1 MFEDIIHLFLNYN
14 LNTNYENINDY
25 KSTKIEF
32 SVLMVIFKRF
42 FLINSFKSVINF
54 TVYDIIISYALKS
67 IITLLFWIILEK
79 YLYILCLWLIA
90 CNNV

>member
-67 IITLLFWIILEK
+67 IITLLFWIMLEK